1 MLINFFFFN
10 IQLYESKELTVK
22 LCKYIHISIS
32 GAQMNNF
39 LNENWSEVIREF
51 GPAVGDAFNHVF
63 RQLVQN
69 GFDMVPFDGFFPE

>member
-1 MLINFFFFN
+1 
-10 IQLYESKELTVK
+10 
-22 LCKYIHISIS
+22 
-32 GAQMNNF
+32 MNNF